1 MNSPQLLALIGMQDG
16 FNTTQGT
23 QDVVSSIE
31 SADLSGFDLVAATA
45 FYNDP
50 TSLFVKQL
58 GWNDMMIKNEKTAS
72 IKQIQHAYDI
82 SLPKSTYS
90 ATQQL
95 VPLIEMQ
102 GDDCKVYLAGFDT
115 DGCILATALD
125 LFDQGVETFV
135 VEPWCASSG
144 GQDIHHAAIK
154 ILNRSIGRD
163 HVLLTPPETVN
174 VA

>member
-1 MNSPQLLALIGMQDG
+1 MNSPQLLALIDMQDG

-90 ATQQL
+90 AAQQL
-95 VPLIEMQ
+95 IPLIEMQ
-102 GDDCKVYLAGFDT
+102 GDDCEVFLAGFDT
-115 DGCILATALD
+115 DGCVLATALD

-135 VEPWCASSG
+135 IEPWCSSSG
-144 GQDIHHAAIK
+144 GHDMHDAAIK
-154 ILNRSIGRD
+154 ILNRSIGKD